1 LDDLNCGAGRI
12 VLQGKA
18 SRGDKMPLPLPAD
31 VGEALSA
38 YLRQGRPAT
47 GEPPGVSQSIR
58 IIGAL

>member
-18 SRGDKMPLPLPAD
+18 SREDKMPLPAD